1 MSETFA
7 QIDAHFHAGS
17 ESPDEALDLIFM
29 LDRDDWSTLA
39 RVWTARPAAW
49 RRDCAYVL
57 HYGPAERC
65 IPFLQRAIFDLE
77 EDVANEAAVSLAIQ
91 MLGTG
96 DTSLPENVRAKLIE
110 LAMRPAAKDNE
121 ELRRLLKAID
131 GR

>member
-1 MSETFA
+1 MSEDFA

-29 LDRDDWSTLA
+29 LDGDDWSTLA
-39 RVWTARPAAW
+39 RVWTERPASW

-57 HYGPAERC
+57 HYGPPERC

-77 EDVANEAAVSLAIQ
+77 EDVAIEAAVSLAIQ
-91 MLGTG
+91 MPETAA
-96 DTSLPENVRAKLIE
+96 TSLPENVRAKLIE
-110 LAMRPAAKDNE
+110 IAMRPAAKDHG
-121 ELRRLLKAID
+121 ELRQLVEAMG

>member
-1 MSETFA
+1 MHTF
-7 QIDAHFHAGS
+7 
-17 ESPDEALDLIFM
+17 
-29 LDRDDWSTLA
+29 
-39 RVWTARPAAW
+39 PAA
-49 RRDCAYVL
+49 RDL
-57 HYGPAERC
+57 
-65 IPFLQRAIFDLE
+65 DLE

-121 ELRRLLKAID
+121 ELQRLLKAID